1 MQGAPAVAASA
12 PACRPADH
20 TLHRDRIA
28 TACRRAAKSSHPA
41 QPDCKVAGTVPFKA
55 SHAMLDDWNSQLT
68 EAGEQPGLGDLAG
81 AVGGTSGGSSDGDLF
96 GLDHRAEYIS
106 RWA

>member
-1 MQGAPAVAASA
+1 
-12 PACRPADH
+12 
-20 TLHRDRIA
+20 
-28 TACRRAAKSSHPA
+28 
-41 QPDCKVAGTVPFKA
+41 
-55 SHAMLDDWNSQLT
+55 MLDDWNSQLT

-81 AVGGTSGGSSDGDLF
+81 AVGGTGGGSSDGDLF